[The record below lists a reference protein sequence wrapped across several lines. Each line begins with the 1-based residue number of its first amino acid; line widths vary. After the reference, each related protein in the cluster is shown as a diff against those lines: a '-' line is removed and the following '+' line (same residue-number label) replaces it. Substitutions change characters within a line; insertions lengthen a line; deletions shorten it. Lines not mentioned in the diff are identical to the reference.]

1 MIVRRDMLLSGAS
14 LAVLTW
20 AGPAAAKKFGFKEAA
35 LAMTAMA
42 LGMAAFVA
50 ALKDA
55 NARNAARL
63 SDAQVQ
69 GAAEILKLYA
79 SVSELALVQRTIT
92 LAEMEKYGDGP
103 LPSEWQYIKA
113 RIGKTVDAIDQ
124 VNALFDQQ
132 INAFILSD
140 MYPAFKGNFT
150 ERAALLRRVQALPAP
165 KSRKEVGYFRDLTG
179 EYRKLLDQ
187 VDALRGE
194 LQFML
199 RVTGA
204 PGGMVGAPGSRP
216 APPS

>member
-1 MIVRRDMLLSGAS
+1 MIARRDMLLNGTS
-14 LAVLTW
+14 LAMLAW
-20 AGPAAAKKFGFKEAA
+20 AGSAAAKTFGFKEAA

-42 LGMAAFVA
+42 VGMAAFVA
-50 ALKDA
+50 ALKES
-55 NARNAARL
+55 NTRNAARL
-63 SDAQVQ
+63 TETQVQ
-69 GAAEILKLYA
+69 SAAEILKLYGA
-79 SVSELALVQRTIT
+79 VSDLALVQRTIT

-103 LPSEWQYIKA
+103 LPSDWQYIKA
-113 RIGKTVDAIDQ
+113 RIGKTVDAIEQ
-124 VNALFDQQ
+124 VNTLFDQQ

-140 MYPAFKGNFT
+140 MYPPFKGNFT

-199 RVTGA
+199 RITGA
-204 PGGMVGAPGSRP
+204 PGGMVGTP
-216 APPS
+216 AGTP

>member
-1 MIVRRDMLLSGAS
+1 MIARRDMLLSGTS
-14 LAVLTW
+14 LAMLAC
-20 AGPAAAKKFGFKEAA
+20 AGPAAAKTFGFKEAA

-55 NARNAARL
+55 NAKNAARL
-63 SDAQVQ
+63 SEMQVQ
-69 GAAEILKLYA
+69 SAAEILNLYGA
-79 SVSELALVQRTIT
+79 VTDLALVQRTIT
-92 LAEMEKYGDGP
+92 LAEMEKYGAGP
-103 LPSEWQYIKA
+103 LPSDWQYIKA
-113 RIGKTVDAIDQ
+113 RIGKTVDAIEQ
-124 VNALFDQQ
+124 VNTLFDQQ

-150 ERAALLRRVQALPAP
+150 ERAALLRRIEALPAP
-165 KSRKEVGYFRDLTG
+165 KSRKEVGYFRDMTG

-187 VDALRGE
+187 VDSLRGE

-204 PGGMVGAPGSRP
+204 PGGMVGAPAAVP
-216 APPS
+216 